1 MLASHILDDSR
12 GAALVCLWPPLVL
25 VIFIDNGYLNVRTT
39 SQPSGEVSL
48 KVRVT
53 QVAPLVKSFLVNWFV
68 FEVHLRR
75 PKHNILTIVLR
86 KPCTDLGFS
95 APEFGN
101 NAKQIVLGRKLC
113 VWNCRGDMIRTPYN
127 SVTATHEQLNVS
139 MQQYTELPIKYDCWH
154 LPSVWMAVLYEL
166 TLGVSMMLSDSGY
179 AQSF

>member
-1 MLASHILDDSR
+1 
-12 GAALVCLWPPLVL
+12 
-25 VIFIDNGYLNVRTT
+25 
-39 SQPSGEVSL
+39 
-48 KVRVT
+48 
-53 QVAPLVKSFLVNWFV
+53 VKSFLVNWFV

-75 PKHNILTIVLR
+75 QKHNILTLVLR

-101 NAKQIVLGRKLC
+101 NAKQIVLGRKRC
-113 VWNCRGDMIRTPYN
+113 VWNCRGDMIWIPYN
-127 SVTATHEQLNVS
+127 SATVTREQLNVS

-154 LPSVWMAVLYEL
+154 LPSVWMTVFYEL